1 MVSLL
6 KRLEEKPSNPP
17 GADLVRETSFEEV
30 AAKVREKIL
39 EKYGEAVA
47 LARTSRDK
55 REEVTMLV
63 SELLVT
69 MGLSFGKVTRRELA
83 ERIVQELLG
92 LGPLD
97 EFLEDPMVTEIMV
110 NGPSR
115 VYVERNGR
123 IELTTSSF
131 RDDRH
136 LLDIINRIVSVA
148 GRRIDRTSPFVDARL
163 PDGSRVNAIVPP
175 LSLSGPVL
183 TIRKFPRRFT
193 TFEELVEEGTMT
205 SQTASLLAACVK
217 ERLDIVVSG
226 AAGTGKTTT
235 LNVLANSVPPEE
247 RLIVLEDS
255 AEMYIPDR
263 HCVRLESRP
272 ANIEGKG
279 EVTIRDLLKNAL
291 RMRPD
296 RIIIGECRGK
306 ETFDLV
312 MAMNTG
318 HEGCLSTVHANSSR
332 DCLAR
337 MEAMALTAGEGVP
350 LEVLRTWIT
359 AAVDVLVHQVR
370 TPNGRRM
377 VAEVS
382 FLGQGLDDSQC
393 VFKVCDQ
400 GGIPDFACAPAWL
413 EKKLGTERLERLRKA
428 VEG

>member
-1 MVSLL
+1 LGSLL
-6 KRLEEKPSNPP
+6 RRLEEEPLGLPVE
-17 GADLVRETSFEEV
+17 GTLRETSFEEV

-39 EKYGEAVA
+39 EKHGEALA
-47 LARTSRDK
+47 LARMSRDK
-55 REEVTMLV
+55 RDEIMTLV

-97 EFLEDPMVTEIMV
+97 EFLDDPEITEIMV

-115 VYVERNGR
+115 IYVERNGR
-123 IELTTSSF
+123 IELTSSCF

-136 LLDIINRIVSVA
+136 LLDIMNRMVSVA
-148 GRRIDRTSPFVDARL
+148 GRRLDRTSPFVDARL

-183 TIRKFPRRFT
+183 TVRKFPRRFT
-193 TFEELVEEGTMT
+193 TFEELVREG
-205 SQTASLLAACVK
+205 SVSAKTAAFLKECVLQ
-217 ERLDIVVSG
+217 RLDVVVSG

-235 LNVLANSVPPEE
+235 LNVLANSIPPEE
-247 RLIVLEDS
+247 RIIVLEDS
-255 AEMYIPDR
+255 AEIYIPER

-279 EVTIRDLLKNAL
+279 EVTIRDLLRNAL

-306 ETFDLV
+306 ETFDLI

-350 LEVLRTWIT
+350 LGVLRTWIT
-359 AAVDVLVHQVR
+359 AAVDVLIHQ
-370 TPNGRRM
+370 TKAPGGRRV

-382 FLGQGLDDSQC
+382 LLGPEANGSPE
-393 VFKVCDQ
+393 VFKVCGQD
-400 GGIPDFACAPAWL
+400 GTPDLECAPAWL
-413 EKKLGTERLERLRKA
+413 EGKLGADRVRRLREA
-428 VEG
+428 VAG

>member
-1 MVSLL
+1 
-6 KRLEEKPSNPP
+6 
-17 GADLVRETSFEEV
+17 
-30 AAKVREKIL
+30 
-39 EKYGEAVA
+39 
-47 LARTSRDK
+47 
-55 REEVTMLV
+55 MLV

-97 EFLEDPMVTEIMV
+97 EFLEDPLVTEIMV
-110 NGPSR
+110 NGPSC

-148 GRRIDRTSPFVDARL
+148 GRRLDRTSPFVDARL

-193 TFEELVEEGTMT
+193 TFKELVEEGSMT

-235 LNVLANSVPPEE
+235 LNVLANSVPAEE

-350 LEVLRTWIT
+350 LQVLRTWIT

-370 TPNGRRM
+370 TADGRRM

-382 FLGQGLDDSQC
+382 FLGPGVDDSQC

-400 GGIPDFACAPAWL
+400 GTVPDFADAPAWL
-413 EKKLGTERLERLRKA
+413 EKKIGAERLERLRKA